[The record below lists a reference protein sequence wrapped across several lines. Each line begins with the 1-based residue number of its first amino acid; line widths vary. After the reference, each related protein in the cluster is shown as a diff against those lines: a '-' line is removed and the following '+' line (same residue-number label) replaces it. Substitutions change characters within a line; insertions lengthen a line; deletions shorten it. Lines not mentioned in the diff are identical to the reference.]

1 LFSDRPGGQAN
12 SLSLRLRLIGL
23 VAVVFILSLALGGTV
38 ACLNA
43 SRSVQAEMRSALAA
57 ARQTIE
63 TAAAALGRSEAP
75 RRDLEQIVASF
86 QESRHLRVS
95 LEGDSRAA
103 EAPLRQDVPSWF
115 VRLIGVPPTALR
127 LPVVVAG
134 QTYGTVTVETAPLSE
149 ILEVWNEF
157 SDSLLILGLFSLP
170 TMLLIYF
177 FIGHALRPLDRL
189 AAALGSIGGGDYT
202 VRLAGRLPP
211 ELSRLRDRFNRT
223 TEQLA
228 AMAAENHRLNEQLLT
243 LQEQERS
250 DLARDLHDE
259 VGPFLFAINIDAAN
273 IGRHVEDWRLAPISG
288 LAAGIADAIGH
299 LQKQVK
305 NMLGRLR
312 PIGLAEFGLIEAI
325 DNLIEFWRRRHPEIA
340 YRCDIAAEAEGCGTL
355 IETTVYRIVQESLSN
370 ALRHSRPSAI
380 SIAVTIERG
389 GRGED
394 DALVVTVTDD
404 GQGMSAE
411 PGVGYGLLGM
421 SERVKAL
428 GGSFAVSSGF
438 GTGLVVTATLPQH
451 PHQRALTAAAAVA

>member
-1 LFSDRPGGQAN
+1 LFSDKSERRAN

-23 VAVVFILSLALGGTV
+23 VAVVFVLSLALGGSV

-63 TAAAALGRSEAP
+63 TAVAALGRSDVP
-75 RRDLEQIVASF
+75 RRDLEQLIASF
-86 QESRHLRVS
+86 GENRHLRVS
-95 LEGDSRAA
+95 LDGDIRVA
-103 EAPLRQDVPSWF
+103 EAPPLADLPGWF

-127 LPVVVAG
+127 LPVLVAG
-134 QTYGTVTVETAPLSE
+134 QNYGTITIETAPLSE

-189 AAALGSIGGGDYT
+189 AAALGSIGRGDYG

-211 ELSRLRDRFNRT
+211 ELSRLRDSFNRT
-223 TEQLA
+223 AGQLA
-228 AMAAENHRLNEQLLT
+228 GMAAENRRLNEQLLT

-273 IGRHVEDWRLAPISG
+273 VQRHAKDGHLAPIAG
-288 LAAGIADAIGH
+288 LAAGIAQAVGH

-305 NMLGRLR
+305 SMLGRLR

-340 YRCDIAAEAEGCGTL
+340 YRCDIAPEAVGLGEL
-355 IETTVYRIVQESLSN
+355 IDTTVYRIVQESLSN

-380 SIAVTIERG
+380 SIAVTIE
-389 GRGED
+389 D
-394 DALVVTVTDD
+394 HDALVVTVADD

-411 PGVGYGLLGM
+411 PGIGYGLLGM

-428 GGSFAVSSGF
+428 GGSLAVSSRVGA
-438 GTGLVVTATLPQH
+438 GLVVTASLPQNSRRQL
-451 PHQRALTAAAAVA
+451 PVPATAVA

>member
-1 LFSDRPGGQAN
+1 LFGDRPEGRAN
-12 SLSLRLRLIGL
+12 ILSLRLRLIGL
-23 VAVVFILSLALGGTV
+23 VAVVFVLSLALGGTV
-38 ACLNA
+38 ASRNA

-57 ARQTIE
+57 GRQTIE
-63 TAAAALGRSEAP
+63 TAVAALGRSDEP
-75 RRDLEQIVASF
+75 RRDLAQLIASF
-86 QESRHLRVS
+86 RENPHLRVS
-95 LEGDSRAA
+95 FDGEMRTA
-103 EAPLRQDVPSWF
+103 ETPPIEQVPGWF
-115 VRLIGVPPTALR
+115 VRLIGVPPTALQ
-127 LPVVVAG
+127 LPIVVAG
-134 QTYGTVTVETAPLSE
+134 RDYGTIAIETAPLSE

-211 ELSRLRDRFNRT
+211 ELSRLRDSFNRT

-243 LQEQERS
+243 LQEQERTE
-250 DLARDLHDE
+250 LARDLHDE

-273 IGRHVEDWRLAPISG
+273 IQRHVEDGRLVPIRD

-312 PIGLAEFGLIEAI
+312 PIGLAELGLIEAI

-340 YRCDIAAEAEGCGTL
+340 YRCDIAPEVAGCGGL
-355 IETTVYRIVQESLSN
+355 IDTTVYRIVQESLSN

-380 SIAVTIERG
+380 SITVTSDSGARE
-389 GRGED
+389 ED
-394 DALVVTVTDD
+394 RALQVTVADD

-428 GGSFAVSSGF
+428 GGSLAVSSGV
-438 GTGLVVTATLPQH
+438 GTGLVVTASLPQN
-451 PHQRALTAAAAVA
+451 PRQRALTTAAAVA